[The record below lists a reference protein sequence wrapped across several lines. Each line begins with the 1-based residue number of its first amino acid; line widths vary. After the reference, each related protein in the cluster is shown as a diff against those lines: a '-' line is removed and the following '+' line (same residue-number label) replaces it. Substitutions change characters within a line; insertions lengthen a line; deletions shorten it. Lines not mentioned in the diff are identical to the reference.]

1 MIEGSLRLTGTSVHS
16 SSGYQTPFD
25 ELVRVSPHDLPVL
38 AGTRLSLV
46 GVDNEVSG
54 PVMWAVV
61 SIDIVSV
68 DSRRDEIQ
76 RTKKIKSGEELR
88 SVSTAS
94 EAG

>member
-1 MIEGSLRLTGTSVHS
+1 
-16 SSGYQTPFD
+16 
-25 ELVRVSPHDLPVL
+25 
-38 AGTRLSLV
+38 
-46 GVDNEVSG
+46 
-54 PVMWAVV
+54 VV